1 MNIDNYINVLKK
13 SPVFCLWGELVNN
26 KLNIIGVNNKFNDLL
41 DIENVKGKEVT
52 KILNI
57 STIDDINLIYE
68 NININENSNIDL
80 YIPLLNKF
88 YEVEIIHIEDN
99 LFSIWLTKSYEY
111 DKYIKDLL
119 NKIDYLIW
127 IKDSKGR
134 YIYTNLNFYKL
145 YNLSSEDLIG
155 KSDFEVFT
163 KDVASKLNESDK
175 KIINKELD
183 YISTLTFIDEECYDG
198 SLYPIYDN
206 KNEVIATIGI
216 GKKIT
221 NIENSKLEIETQKK
235 MLELVVNNIPDEMFF
250 KDSNGIFRHC
260 NEAFAKTYNLKRDE
274 IIGKNDYDLSKLKN
288 LNLKQYQEED
298 KKIIETKERII
309 SESIEKSLDG
319 KNLYM
324 ETIKVPF
331 IDGNGIVGGILG
343 ISRDISHRKEE
354 EREFERLRM
363 EFFANLSH
371 EFRTPLNL
379 IFSAIQLLYLKLGNE
394 KLDYSFEYI
403 KYIDIIKQNSY
414 RLLRLV
420 NNMIDSTRLD
430 VGSLQYNPVNSD
442 IVNYIE
448 NIFDSVVE
456 FANQNGIKMIFD
468 TTIEEHIVAFD
479 LEKMERIILN
489 LISNA
494 IKFNKINGQIE
505 INLDSNKDDVI
516 IEVKDTGIGIP
527 KDKYNDIFE
536 KFRQINNR
544 MTKINEGSGIGLSLV
559 KSLVNLHNGNIEM
572 ESQLGEYTKFIIKI
586 PNQLTDKKIEIDE
599 KLFTSKYIE
608 NIEVEFSDIYSK
620 LNK

>member
-1 MNIDNYINVLKK
+1 
-13 SPVFCLWGELVNN
+13 
-26 KLNIIGVNNKFNDLL
+26 
-41 DIENVKGKEVT
+41 
-52 KILNI
+52 
-57 STIDDINLIYE
+57 
-68 NININENSNIDL
+68 
-80 YIPLLNKF
+80 
-88 YEVEIIHIEDN
+88 
-99 LFSIWLTKSYEY
+99 
-111 DKYIKDLL
+111 
-119 NKIDYLIW
+119 
-127 IKDSKGR
+127 
-134 YIYTNLNFYKL
+134 
-145 YNLSSEDLIG
+145 
-155 KSDFEVFT
+155 
-163 KDVASKLNESDK
+163 
-175 KIINKELD
+175 
-183 YISTLTFIDEECYDG
+183 
-198 SLYPIYDN
+198 
-206 KNEVIATIGI
+206 
-216 GKKIT
+216 
-221 NIENSKLEIETQKK
+221 
-235 MLELVVNNIPDEMFF
+235 
-250 KDSNGIFRHC
+250 
-260 NEAFAKTYNLKRDE
+260 
-274 IIGKNDYDLSKLKN
+274 
-288 LNLKQYQEED
+288 
-298 KKIIETKERII
+298 
-309 SESIEKSLDG
+309 
-319 KNLYM
+319 M

-371 EFRTPLNL
+371 EFTTPLNL

-394 KLDYSFEYI
+394 NLDYSCEYI
-403 KYIDIIKQNSY
+403 KYIDIIKQNSH

-494 IKFNKINGQIE
+494 IKFNKTNGQID
-505 INLDSNKDDVI
+505 INLDCNKDDVI

-572 ESQLGEYTKFIIKI
+572 ESKLGEYTKFIIKI